1 MKQKFLI
8 IGITTAVALGTV
20 LAFSVLARQ
29 KSTFSILRLPTQ
41 SFGLLLPFKP
51 KPTFTPTAASGPTPT
66 PEPTPTPT
74 PRPLTFAEMNER
86 YGPCAYVPTL
96 MYHHVQ
102 DMNEA
107 KTKEQSG
114 LTVDTG
120 SFRNQM
126 QYLRDRGYNAIK
138 PIDLINFFDA
148 GSPLPGK
155 PMLITFDDG
164 YDDFG
169 TNAAPILRE
178 MGLQGTAF
186 IPTGLMENPGYM
198 NWGKIMEISGWG
210 TVYFANHTWSHHNVA
225 TTREVDEKEIGTADK
240 QLSDRGL
247 NQSKVFAYPYGF
259 PSDVGVSVLRQFGY
273 RIAFTTYPGSTLCK
287 KQRFALPR
295 IRIGGASLSAYG
307 L

>member
-1 MKQKFLI
+1 MKKILA
-8 IGITTAVALGTV
+8 ITTTIMASALGTV
-20 LAFSVLARQ
+20 LVFLVIPRP
-29 KSTFSILRLPTQ
+29 LPT
-41 SFGLLLPFKP
+41 
-51 KPTFTPTAASGPTPT
+51 PTFTPPAASEPTIIPTPTPT

-74 PRPLTFAEMNER
+74 PRPLTFAEMNEL

-107 KTKEQSG
+107 KTKEQGG

-120 SFRNQM
+120 TFRTQM
-126 QYLRDRGYNAIK
+126 QYIHDRGYNTIR
-138 PIDLINFFDA
+138 PIDLINFFDI

-198 NWGKIMEISGWG
+198 NWGKVMEISGWG
-210 TVYFANHTWSHHNVA
+210 NIYFANHTWSHHNVA
-225 TTREVDEKEIGTADK
+225 TTRKKDEDEISTADK
-240 QLSDRGL
+240 QLGDRAL
-247 NQSKVFAYPYGF
+247 NPFKVFAYPYGF
-259 PSDVGVSVLRQFGY
+259 SNDTGISVLQQLDY
-273 RIAFTTYPGSTLCK
+273 KIAFTTYPGSTLCK
-287 KQRFALPR
+287 QQRFTLPR
-295 IRIGGASLSAYG
+295 IRIGNSGLGTYG